1 GLREVRLAGRL
12 EIFSR
17 TEPVAAEWIVDVA
30 HNPAAARTLARQLAA
45 RPTAT
50 RTLAVCGILAD
61 KDIEGI
67 ATELRDSFDGWIA
80 AGLEGPRAL
89 APEVLGQ
96 RFSQA
101 GLTVLGTAADVAG
114 G

>member
-1 GLREVRLAGRL
+1 VQFDNAAGVLCALHSLRDRLPLSREAIERGLREVRLAGRR

-17 TEPVAAEWIVDVA
+17 SEPVAAEWIVDVA

-45 RPTAT
+45 RPPAT

-67 ATELRDSFDGWIA
+67 AAELRDSFDGWIA
-80 AGLEGPRAL
+80 
-89 APEVLGQ
+89 V
-96 RFSQA
+96 
-101 GLTVLGTAADVAG
+101 
-114 G
+114 